1 MCDIYEL
8 MNSGLIQ
15 NFLVFSHDPDLTN
28 ECGGPFGDRLNCAL
42 IWSTDMR
49 LTTTLAAA
57 AALAVS
63 GFAANAGG
71 MDEPV
76 MAEPVMMPEPVVEPA
91 GSSISPT
98 WVIVGVLVALVAAAA
113 ANQ

>member
-1 MCDIYEL
+1 
-8 MNSGLIQ
+8 
-15 NFLVFSHDPDLTN
+15 LVIAK
-28 ECGGPFGDRLNCAL
+28 NCAL

-49 LTTTLAAA
+49 LTTTFAAA
-57 AALAVS
+57 AALAIS

-76 MAEPVMMPEPVVEPA
+76 MAEPVMIPEPVVEPA
-91 GSSISPT
+91 GSSVNST
-98 WVIVGVLVALVAAAA
+98 WLVVGLLAALVAAAA